1 VPYTSGLLHT
11 KPKIWKFN
19 VVDALVI
26 IPTYNER
33 ENIEKVVRQIFSLP
47 HHFHVLVIDDN
58 SPDGTADAVRDMM
71 TLFPD
76 NLHLETRKGKLGLG
90 TAYIHGFKWALAR
103 EYQYI
108 FEMDA
113 DLSHNPNDLVRL
125 YNACK
130 QKGYDLAI
138 GSRYIDGVNV
148 VNWPLSRVLMS
159 YLASIYVRVIT
170 GMPVRDTT
178 AGFKCYSR
186 RVLESIDLD
195 EVRFT
200 GYAFQIEMKFAAW
213 KLGYKIKEVSI
224 VFTDR
229 TEGESKMSTGI
240 FREAVWGVI
249 KLKWKSLV
257 NPAKYKSERS

>member
-1 VPYTSGLLHT
+1 MPYTSGLLHT

-113 DLSHNPNDLVRL
+113 DLSHNPNDLVHL
-125 YNACK
+125 YKACK
-130 QKGYDLAI
+130 EKGYDLAI